1 MTVAVLS
8 IVGERAHTHIGPWAM
23 VTNKCP
29 KSGVQTPTR
38 KKGGGGSKSLKR
50 NDHNPDDTMAYVVEW
65 PQLHNRMQTDPYRA
79 FVTLGCQVQINL

>member
-38 KKGGGGSKSLKR
+38 KKGGGGGVR
-50 NDHNPDDTMAYVVEW
+50 NP
-65 PQLHNRMQTDPYRA
+65 
-79 FVTLGCQVQINL
+79 

>member
-38 KKGGGGSKSLKR
+38 KKGGGGFEIPEEKR
-50 NDHNPDDTMAYVVEW
+50 SQP
-65 PQLHNRMQTDPYRA
+65 R
-79 FVTLGCQVQINL
+79 